1 MSNITPPT
9 AEGIAAAAGRI
20 DPVFLDTPL
29 VEHDEANAAL
39 GCRLLAKVETLNPI
53 RSFKGRGTDWWLAHL
68 PASDR
73 PIVSA
78 SAGNFGQGLAYAAR
92 RRGRRLTVFAAA
104 AANPGKVAAMRRL
117 GATVVLDG
125 ADFDA
130 AKTAARRFAAAEGL
144 IFVED
149 GGERLIAEGAGTI
162 AREITETLD
171 RRQAA
176 LDALVVPLGNGALLT
191 GMGAWMRAARPGAR
205 VIGVV
210 AAAAPAMKLSFE
222 RGRPEATAQAD
233 TMADGIAVREP
244 VDYALACMRTTVD
257 EVLAVDEAAIGDA
270 MTFCRRHYGLIVE
283 PAGAA
288 GLAGVMA
295 CAGRFAGRTVAT
307 VLCGG
312 NIPAAGT

>member
-1 MSNITPPT
+1 MSTMTPPS

-20 DPVFLDTPL
+20 DPIFLNTPL
-29 VEHDEANAAL
+29 VEHAEADAAL

-53 RSFKGRGTDWWLAHL
+53 RSFKGRGTDWWLAHQA
-68 PASDR
+68 ASDR

-92 RRGRRLTVFAAA
+92 RRGRPLTVFAAA
-104 AANPGKVAAMRRL
+104 GANPGKVAAMRRL
-117 GATVVLDG
+117 GATVSLEG

-130 AKTAARRFAAAEGL
+130 AKVAARRFAAAEGL
-144 IFVED
+144 VFVED

-171 RRQAA
+171 QRQAP

-191 GMGAWMRAARPGAR
+191 GMGAWMRAARPATR

-222 RGRPEATAQAD
+222 HGRAETTPEAA

-244 VDYALACMRTTVD
+244 VGYALACMRSTVD
-257 EVLAVDEAAIGDA
+257 EVLAVEEAAIGEA
-270 MTFCRRHYGLIVE
+270 MAFCRRHYGLVVE

-288 GLAGVMA
+288 GLAA
-295 CAGRFAGRTVAT
+295 IIAFSDRFAGKTVAT
-307 VLCGG
+307 VLCGA
-312 NIPAAGT
+312 NIPVTGG